1 MNTTPGAPASPPAKR
16 TRRSEAAPQLGLR
29 QAGDLIGTVYQ
40 GVMERVPWST
50 LLWQVRGLL
59 GANWTTLI
67 LRPPS
72 ANMPARIINA
82 GPTGV
87 TVEEGQ
93 WTSFN
98 VFAMD
103 PMTNLPTGRM
113 VTVEDMIGDTNW
125 LTCEFYKMFV
135 EPYDIRYLMGA
146 DIRTDDGVDCRL
158 RVCRPPGGKP
168 FGTPDKSICEFLLPH
183 LSRAVELHTRLT
195 SLDSER
201 RLFAATVDRM
211 LVGTVLLDEEG
222 NVFKTNAVADEILA
236 QEDGLRLT
244 RKGLEATYGAEDRE
258 LQRLI
263 RHALTGIASTAE
275 AVGQAMSITRPSGR
289 GKLGIA
295 VRANPMTELSEGR
308 QWPAVTVFMRD
319 PDRKS
324 QGSVEALRNLYGLT
338 PAEALLSLQLIEGL
352 TLDEAADQLNIRKNT
367 ARAHL
372 RSIFSKTN
380 VTRQTSLVSLLL
392 SSMTS

>member
-1 MNTTPGAPASPPAKR
+1 
-16 TRRSEAAPQLGLR
+16 
-29 QAGDLIGTVYQ
+29 
-40 GVMERVPWST
+40 MERVPWST
-50 LLWQVRGLL
+50 LLWRVRGLL

-72 ANMPARIINA
+72 GNIPARIINA

-103 PMTNLPTGRM
+103 PMTNLPSGRM
-113 VTVEDMIGDTNW
+113 VAVEEMIGDTNW

-158 RVCRPPGGKP
+158 RVCRPPGSKP
-168 FGTPDKSICEFLLPH
+168 FGVPDKAICEFLLPH

-195 SLDSER
+195 ALDSER

-222 NVFKTNAVADEILA
+222 NVFKTNAIADEILA

-263 RHALTGIASTAE
+263 RHALAGIASTAE
-275 AVGQAMSITRPSGR
+275 AVGQAMSVTRPSGR

-295 VRANPMTELSEGR
+295 VRANPMTQLSEGR
-308 QWPAVTVFMRD
+308 HWPAVTVFMRD

-324 QGSVEALRNLYGLT
+324 QGSVDALRNLYGLT

-352 TLDEAADQLNIRKNT
+352 TLDEAAEQLNIRKNT

-380 VTRQTSLVSLLL
+380 VTRQTSLVTLLL